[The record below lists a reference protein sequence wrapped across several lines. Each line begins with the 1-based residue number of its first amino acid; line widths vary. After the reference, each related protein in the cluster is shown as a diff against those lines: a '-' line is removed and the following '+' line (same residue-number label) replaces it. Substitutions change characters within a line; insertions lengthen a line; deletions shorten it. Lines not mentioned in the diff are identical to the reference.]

1 MFNNILMYFW
11 YILGSEI
18 DHEHNLKN
26 YTSFLVAIMRTE
38 NLYQYQTETR
48 RLAKVLKPFPAS
60 ESQFRFKNFYEKSSI
75 TKAFLSVSVVPSKSR
90 KSIEN
95 ICDEENSRIYVA
107 SCTLKEA
114 LSSRWLA
121 RSIRTNTHSYLK
133 SHHIISC

>member
-1 MFNNILMYFW
+1 
-11 YILGSEI
+11 
-18 DHEHNLKN
+18 
-26 YTSFLVAIMRTE
+26 MRTE

-95 ICDEENSRIYVA
+95 ICDKENSRIYVA
-107 SCTLKEA
+107 SCTLKGS

-121 RSIRTNTHSYLK
+121 RSFWLTNSFKKQMCHENPLEKPMKNVPRLDRIEINFGNTP
-133 SHHIISC
+133 